1 MAATTTV
8 QTLAGLA
15 MPRLIYGTAW
25 KKERTASLVVA
36 AVRCGFR
43 AIDTACQPKHYA
55 ERLVGEA
62 LATLA
67 AEGIAREHLFVQT
80 KYTPFD
86 GQDPRSCPYD
96 SRLPLA
102 QQVAKSVAVSLSNLQ
117 SSYIDSLVLHSPL
130 RTHEETMTV
139 WRAFEDAVAA
149 GQVRQL
155 GISNCYDLARL
166 KQVGRTS
173 CVQRFEPRHDF
184 E

>member
-1 MAATTTV
+1 
-8 QTLAGLA
+8 
-15 MPRLIYGTAW
+15 
-25 KKERTASLVVA
+25 
-36 AVRCGFR
+36 
-43 AIDTACQPKHYA
+43 
-55 ERLVGEA
+55 
-62 LATLA
+62 
-67 AEGIAREHLFVQT
+67 VQT

-139 WRAFEDAVAA
+139 WRAFEAAVAS

-166 KQVGRTS
+166 KQVQGERVACGVS
-173 CVQRFEPRHDF
+173 SHDMILSDTPTHCRLLHVLF
-184 E
+184 SILCRSYGATRRQNRP